1 MHTNYHG
8 KKLIYPEER
17 ANRRIYF
24 VVSTPFSLLEPRLGA
39 NTNEPLSLPLSLS
52 RSIRE
57 A

>member
-24 VVSTPFSLLEPRLGA
+24 VVSTPFSLLELRLGA
-39 NTNEPLSLPLSLS
+39 NTNPFPFLSLS